1 MPPNKKRFLA
11 NENVA
16 SATVDA
22 LRARGGDVVW
32 VKEDMRGASD
42 EEILERGRREGRVL
56 LTFDKDFGELAYRV
70 GLPATCGIVLF
81 RLRMPKSIA
90 DAVAIADRV
99 SARDDW
105 RGRFSV
111 IEPGRSRTRDLPGT

>member
-1 MPPNKKRFLA
+1 MPPSKIRFLA

-16 SATVDA
+16 GATVAA
-22 LRARGGDVVW
+22 LRAHGADVIW

-42 EEILERGRREGRVL
+42 EEVLERGRREERVL
-56 LTFDKDFGELAYRV
+56 LTFDKDFGELAFRS
-70 GLPATCGIVLF
+70 GLPATCGIVLL
-81 RLRMPKSIA
+81 RLRMPKTVA

-105 RGRFSV
+105 RGCFSV
-111 IEPGRSRTRDLPGT
+111 IEPGRIRSRDLPGT